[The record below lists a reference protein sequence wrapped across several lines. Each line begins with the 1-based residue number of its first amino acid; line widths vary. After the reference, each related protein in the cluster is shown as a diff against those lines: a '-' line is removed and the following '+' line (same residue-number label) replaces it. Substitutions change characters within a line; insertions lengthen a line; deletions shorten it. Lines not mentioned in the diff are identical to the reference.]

1 MKHIWPVITN
11 AVGCKWHCKVD
22 IKRIVVPQDTGGTG
36 KFEGVHRKL
45 PRMER
50 EKRGE
55 KRSGLK
61 KMKLHHTE
69 KNGTKLGP
77 EEH

>member
-1 MKHIWPVITN
+1 MITN
-11 AVGCKWHCKVD
+11 AVGCKLHCKVD
-22 IKRIVVPQDTGGTG
+22 IKRIDTGRTG

-50 EKRGE
+50 ERRNE
-55 KRSGLK
+55 KWFE
-61 KMKLHHTE
+61 KMRLHHTE

-77 EEH
+77 EALISC